1 MLLLFFI
8 LSVVLSAVTMV
19 SGGRAFTRALTMVFA
34 SLLLALTVHAWFS
47 RGNTEL
53 GYFTYDSTAVLL
65 LSVLA
70 LLTLPTIY
78 HGFIYT
84 REDSVKRFNIYHS
97 GLIALMTFM
106 TGAYLANTMT
116 VLWIFVEAT
125 TIAVAVL
132 IYHDRTEMSLEATW
146 KYVFI
151 CSTGIALAYL
161 GILFLGFI
169 YGRGDAPSL
178 SFSSFGAVISNAN
191 PLYLKITFLFVLVG
205 FSTKMG
211 LFPMHTVTIDA
222 HSVAPPPV
230 SALISTTLMNV
241 GFLAIYRVYTLFS
254 NTPVLSF
261 MNHVLILAGLLS
273 LLVAA
278 GYMLKAKHLKRMLAY
293 SSLENMGLVAIA
305 LGTGKYGYY
314 AALLLIVLHS
324 LAKSSLF
331 YQMGQLSRILHTFRL
346 DDTGRYM
353 KLYPAGAM
361 VLMTGMICI
370 LAIPPSGMFIS
381 ELMIFRAMVANGQW
395 FVLVATVILLSY
407 IIYAM
412 SVRVMHVSFSTPRD
426 EGEFKLPGTVNPFE
440 TVSQFL
446 LLALVI
452 MICFWQPPFLADLIS
467 SSISLLPGL
476 K

>member
-8 LSVVLSAVTMV
+8 IS
-19 SGGRAFTRALTMVFA
+19 
-34 SLLLALTVHAWFS
+34 LALSGATLLSRDRTVTKAIALAFAAMLIGVTVHAWIS
-47 RGNTEL
+47 IGKTEL
-53 GYFTYDSTAVLL
+53 TYFTYESTSVLL

-70 LLTLPTIY
+70 LLTMPTVV

-84 REDSVKRFNIYHS
+84 RDDTVKRYNIYHS

-106 TGAYLANTMT
+106 AGAYMANTMT

-125 TIAVAVL
+125 TLAVAVL

-169 YGRGDAPSL
+169 YGRGDAPNL
-178 SFSSFGAVISNAN
+178 SFSSFSMVISNAD
-191 PLYLKITFLFVLVG
+191 PLYLRIAFIFVLVG

-230 SALISTTLMNV
+230 SALISTALMNV

-254 NTPVLSF
+254 STSVLPF
-261 MNHVLILAGLLS
+261 MNHVLVLAGMLS
-273 LLVAA
+273 LLVSA

-305 LGTGKYGYY
+305 LGTGKQGYY

-331 YQMGQLSRILHTFRL
+331 YQMGQLSRILHTFKL
-346 DDTGRYM
+346 DESGRYM

-361 VLMTGMICI
+361 VLLTGMICI

-381 ELMIFRAMVANGQW
+381 EFMIFKAMVSNGQW
-395 FVLVATVILLSY
+395 FVLAASVILLCFV
-407 IIYAM
+407 IYAM
-412 SVRVMHVSFSTPRD
+412 STRIMHVNFSSPRD
-426 EGEFKLPGTVNPFE
+426 GIELKKPGIVSPAE
-440 TVSQFL
+440 TVSQFV

-452 MICFWQPPFLADLIS
+452 MICFYQPPFLADLINK
-467 SSISLLPGL
+467 SIALLP
-476 K
+476 

>member
-8 LSVVLSAVTMV
+8 LSLTLSGVTLLSRSRWLTRVLVL
-19 SGGRAFTRALTMVFA
+19 AFS
-34 SLLLALTVHAWFS
+34 SLLLAITVHAWIN

-53 GYFTYDSTAVLL
+53 IWFTYDSTAVLL
-65 LSVLA
+65 LTVLA
-70 LLTLPTIY
+70 LLTLPTVY
-78 HGFIYT
+78 HGLIYT
-84 REDSVKRFNIYHS
+84 RDDTVKRLNIYHS

-106 TGAYLANTMT
+106 AGAYLANTMT

-125 TIAVAVL
+125 TLAVAVL
-132 IYHDRTEMSLEATW
+132 IYHDRTEVALEATW

-178 SFSSFGAVISNAN
+178 SFSSFSQVISEAN
-191 PLYLKITFLFVLVG
+191 PLYLKIAFIFVLVG

-254 NTPVLSF
+254 GTPVLSF
-261 MNHVLILAGLLS
+261 MNHVLILAGVLS

-305 LGTGKYGYY
+305 LGAGGYGYY

-324 LAKSSLF
+324 FAKSSLF
-331 YQMGQLSRILHTFRL
+331 YQMGQLSRILHTFKL
-346 DDTGRYM
+346 DDSGRYM

-381 ELMIFRAMVANGQW
+381 ELMIFRAMAVNGQW
-395 FVLVATVILLSY
+395 LIMALTVILLCY

-412 SVRVMHVSFSTPRD
+412 STRIMHVSFSSPRHED
-426 EGEFKLPGTVNPFE
+426 ELQLPGKVSPVE
-440 TVSQFL
+440 TVSQFI

-452 MICFWQPPFLADLIS
+452 LICFWQPPFLTDLIG
-467 SSISLLPGL
+467 SSISSLPR
-476 K
+476 

>member
-8 LSVVLSAVTMV
+8 LSIALSAVALI
-19 SGGRAFTRALTMVFA
+19 SRSRNFTRVLTLTFSALLI
-34 SLLLALTVHAWFS
+34 SLTVYGWLN
-47 RGNTEL
+47 RGSSEL
-53 GYFTYDSTAVLL
+53 GYFTFDSTAVLL
-65 LSVLA
+65 LTVLA
-70 LLTLPTIY
+70 LLTLPTVY

-84 REDSVKRFNIYHS
+84 REDGVKKFNIYHS

-132 IYHDRTEMSLEATW
+132 IYHDRTEMALEATW

-169 YGRGDAPSL
+169 YGRGDAPNL
-178 SFSSFGAVISNAN
+178 SFSSFSLVINNAN
-191 PLYLKITFLFVLVG
+191 PLYLKIAFIFVLVG

-254 NTPVLSF
+254 ATPVLSF
-261 MNHVLILAGLLS
+261 MNHVLILAGVLS

-278 GYMLKAKHLKRMLAY
+278 GYMLKAKHLKRMFAY

-305 LGTGKYGYY
+305 LGAGGYGYY

-381 ELMIFRAMVANGQW
+381 ELMIFRAMVVNGQW
-395 FVLVATVILLSY
+395 FVLAVTVILLSY

-412 SVRVMHVSFSTPRD
+412 SVRVMHVSFSNPRND
-426 EGEFKLPGTVNPFE
+426 SAFRLPGVVSPLE

-452 MICFWQPPFLADLIS
+452 MICFWQPPFLVDLINE
-467 SSISLLPGL
+467 SISLLPGM

>member
-1 MLLLFFI
+1 MMLLLFFI
-8 LSVVLSAVTMV
+8 ISLALSGAALLSRNRTVTKAFVLAFAAMLLAVMV
-19 SGGRAFTRALTMVFA
+19 HAYINIGKTELTYFTYESTSV
-34 SLLLALTVHAWFS
+34 LLLA
-47 RGNTEL
+47 
-53 GYFTYDSTAVLL
+53 
-65 LSVLA
+65 VLA
-70 LLTLPTIY
+70 LLTMPTVW

-84 REDSVKRFNIYHS
+84 RDDTVKRYNIYHS

-106 TGAYLANTMT
+106 AGAYMANTMT

-125 TIAVAVL
+125 TLAVAVL

-169 YGRGDAPSL
+169 YGRGDAPNL
-178 SFSSFGAVISNAN
+178 SFSSFSMVISNAD
-191 PLYLKITFLFVLVG
+191 PLYLRIAFIFVLVG

-230 SALISTTLMNV
+230 SALISTALMNV

-254 NTPVLSF
+254 STSVLPF
-261 MNHVLILAGLLS
+261 MNHVLVLAGLLS
-273 LLVAA
+273 LLVSA

-305 LGTGKYGYY
+305 LGTGKHGYY

-331 YQMGQLSRILHTFRL
+331 YQMGQLSRILHTFKL
-346 DDTGRYM
+346 DESGRYM

-361 VLMTGMICI
+361 VLLTGMICI

-381 ELMIFRAMVANGQW
+381 EFLIFKAMVSNGQW
-395 FVLVATVILLSY
+395 FVLTATIILLCFV
-407 IIYAM
+407 IYAM
-412 SVRVMHVSFSTPRD
+412 STRIMHVNFSSPRD
-426 EGEFKLPGTVNPFE
+426 GFEQKKPGFVSPAE
-440 TVSQFL
+440 TVSQFV

-452 MICFWQPPFLADLIS
+452 MICFYQPQFLADLINK
-467 SSISLLPGL
+467 SITLLP
-476 K
+476 

>member
-8 LSVVLSAVTMV
+8 LSGLLSA
-19 SGGRAFTRALTMVFA
+19 
-34 SLLLALTVHAWFS
+34 SLAFS
-47 RGNTEL
+47 RGKMLTRILTLTYAAVLILFTVYAWTSLNETEL
-53 GYFTYDSTAVLL
+53 TWFTYDSTAVLL
-65 LSVLA
+65 LTVLTV
-70 LLTLPTIY
+70 LTLPTIY

-84 REDSVKRFNIYHS
+84 KDDSTKRYNIYHS

-106 TGAYLANTMT
+106 AGAYLANTMT

-125 TIAVAVL
+125 TLAVAVL
-132 IYHDRTEMSLEATW
+132 IYHDRTEIALEATW

-169 YGRGDAPSL
+169 YGRGDAPNL
-178 SFSSFGAVISNAN
+178 TFDSFSLVISTAN
-191 PLYLKITFLFVLVG
+191 PLYLKISFIFVLVG

-241 GFLAIYRVYTLFS
+241 GFLAIFRVYKLFAS
-254 NTPVLSF
+254 SSVLPF
-261 MNHVLILAGLLS
+261 MNHVLIVAGLLS
-273 LLVAA
+273 LMTAA

-305 LGTGKYGYY
+305 IGVGGAGYY

-324 LAKSSLF
+324 FAKSSLF
-331 YQMGQLSRILHTFRL
+331 YQMGQLHRILHTFKL
-346 DDTGRYM
+346 DDCGRYM

-361 VLMTGMICI
+361 VLLTGMVSI

-381 ELMIFRAMVANGQW
+381 ELMIFRGLIANSQW
-395 FVLVATVILLSY
+395 FVLIAVIIMLCFVV
-407 IIYAM
+407 YAM
-412 SVRVMHVSFSTPRD
+412 STRIMHIIFSDPRD
-426 EGEFKLPGTVNPFE
+426 LTGQLQPGTVRPVE

-446 LLALVI
+446 LLAIVI
-452 MICFWQPPFLADLIS
+452 VVCFYQPPFLTDLINQ
-467 SSISLLPGL
+467 SIAILPR
-476 K
+476 

>member
-8 LSVVLSAVTMV
+8 LSLALSGVTLLSRSRWLTRVFVL
-19 SGGRAFTRALTMVFA
+19 AFS
-34 SLLLALTVHAWFS
+34 SLLIAITVHAWIN

-53 GYFTYDSTAVLL
+53 TWFTYDSTAVLL
-65 LSVLA
+65 LTVLA
-70 LLTLPTIY
+70 LLTLPTVY
-78 HGFIYT
+78 HGLIYT
-84 REDSVKRFNIYHS
+84 RDDTVKRFNIYHS

-106 TGAYLANTMT
+106 AGAYLANTMT

-125 TIAVAVL
+125 TLAVAVL
-132 IYHDRTEMSLEATW
+132 IYHDRTEVALEATW

-178 SFSSFGAVISNAN
+178 SFSSFSNVISNAN
-191 PLYLKITFLFVLVG
+191 PLYLKIAFIFVLVG

-254 NTPVLSF
+254 GTPVLSF
-261 MNHVLILAGLLS
+261 MNHVLILAGVLS
-273 LLVAA
+273 LLIAA

-305 LGTGKYGYY
+305 LGAGGYGYY

-324 LAKSSLF
+324 FAKSSLF

-346 DDTGRYM
+346 DDSGRYM

-381 ELMIFRAMVANGQW
+381 ELMIFRAMVVNGQW
-395 FVLVATVILLSY
+395 LVMALTVILLCY

-412 SVRVMHVSFSTPRD
+412 STRIMHVSFSSPRN
-426 EGEFKLPGTVNPFE
+426 ESELLQPGMVSPVE
-440 TVSQFL
+440 TVSQFI

-452 MICFWQPPFLADLIS
+452 MICFWQPPFLTDLIG
-467 SSISLLPGL
+467 SSISSLPR
-476 K
+476 

>member
-8 LSVVLSAVTMV
+8 LS
-19 SGGRAFTRALTMVFA
+19 
-34 SLLLALTVHAWFS
+34 LALSGVTLLSRNRGLTRVFVLAFSALLIAFTVHAWIN
-47 RGNTEL
+47 RGNTEFIW
-53 GYFTYDSTAVLL
+53 FTYDSTAVLL
-65 LSVLA
+65 LSVLT
-70 LLTLPTIY
+70 LLSVPTIY

-84 REDSVKRFNIYHS
+84 RDDTLKRYNIYHS
-97 GLIALMTFM
+97 GLIALMIFM
-106 TGAYLANTMT
+106 AGAYLANTMT
-116 VLWIFVEAT
+116 VMWIFVEAT
-125 TIAVAVL
+125 TLAVAVL

-146 KYVFI
+146 KYLFV
-151 CSTGIALAYL
+151 CSTGIAVAYL

-169 YGRGDAPSL
+169 YGRGDAPNL
-178 SFSSFGAVISNAN
+178 SFSSFSHLIGNAN
-191 PLYLKITFLFVLVG
+191 PLYLKIAFLFVVVG

-254 NTPVLSF
+254 GTPILPF
-261 MNHVLILAGLLS
+261 MNNVLILAGVFS
-273 LLVAA
+273 LLIAA

-305 LGTGKYGYY
+305 LGVGGYGYY
-314 AALLLIVLHS
+314 AALLIIVLHS
-324 LAKSSLF
+324 LAKSSMF
-331 YQMGQLSRILHTFRL
+331 YQMGQFSRVLHTFRL
-346 DDTGRYM
+346 DESGRYM

-381 ELMIFRAMVANGQW
+381 EIMILRAMVVNGQW
-395 FVLVATVILLSY
+395 LVMALTVILLCC

-412 SVRVMHVSFSTPRD
+412 STRIMHVSFSSPRQ
-426 EGEFKLPGTVNPFE
+426 ESELPQPGMVSPVE
-440 TVSQFL
+440 TVSQFI

-452 MICFWQPPFLADLIS
+452 MICFWQPPFLVDLIS
-467 SSISLLPGL
+467 NGISSLPR
-476 K
+476 

>member
-8 LSVVLSAVTMV
+8 LSLALS
-19 SGGRAFTRALTMVFA
+19 GA
-34 SLLLALTVHAWFS
+34 SLLSGSRLLTRILTLVFAALLVGITVHAWFN
-47 RGNTEL
+47 RDGTEL

-70 LLTLPTIY
+70 LLTLPTVY

-84 REDSVKRFNIYHS
+84 RDDTVKRYNIYHS

-106 TGAYLANTMT
+106 AGAYLANTMT

-125 TIAVAVL
+125 TLAVAVL
-132 IYHDRTEMSLEATW
+132 IYHDRTEMALEATW

-169 YGRGDAPSL
+169 YGRGDAPNL
-178 SFSSFGAVISNAN
+178 SFSSFASVIINAD
-191 PLYLKITFLFVLVG
+191 PVYLRIAFIFVLVG

-241 GFLAIYRVYTLFS
+241 GFLSIFRVYSLFAS
-254 NTPVLSF
+254 TPVLPF
-261 MNHVLILAGLLS
+261 MNHVLMLAGLLS
-273 LLVAA
+273 LLVSA

-314 AALLLIVLHS
+314 AALLLVVLHS

-331 YQMGQLSRILHTFRL
+331 YQMGQLSRILHTFKL
-346 DDTGRYM
+346 DESGWYM

-361 VLMTGMICI
+361 VLLTGMICI

-381 ELMIFRAMVANGQW
+381 EFMIFKAMVSNGQW
-395 FVLVATVILLSY
+395 FVLAIAVILLCFV
-407 IIYAM
+407 IYAM
-412 SVRVMHVSFSTPRD
+412 STRIMHVSFSSPRNSS
-426 EGEFKLPGTVNPFE
+426 ELILPGNVSPAE
-440 TVSQFL
+440 TVSQYFL
-446 LLALVI
+446 LSFVV
-452 MICFWQPPFLADLIS
+452 MVCFWQPPFLVDLIN
-467 SSISLLPGL
+467 SSIALLP
-476 K
+476 

>member
-8 LSVVLSAVTMV
+8 LSLALSGVTLLSRSRWLTRVFVL
-19 SGGRAFTRALTMVFA
+19 AFS
-34 SLLLALTVHAWFS
+34 SLLIAITVHAWIN

-53 GYFTYDSTAVLL
+53 TWFTYDSTAVLL
-65 LSVLA
+65 LTVLA
-70 LLTLPTIY
+70 LLTLPTVY
-78 HGFIYT
+78 HGLIYT
-84 REDSVKRFNIYHS
+84 RDDTVKRFNIYHS

-106 TGAYLANTMT
+106 AGAYLANTMT

-125 TIAVAVL
+125 TLAVAVL
-132 IYHDRTEMSLEATW
+132 IYHDRTEVALEATW

-178 SFSSFGAVISNAN
+178 SFSSFSNVISNAN
-191 PLYLKITFLFVLVG
+191 PLYLKIAFIFVLVG

-254 NTPVLSF
+254 GTPVLSF
-261 MNHVLILAGLLS
+261 MNHVLILAGVLS
-273 LLVAA
+273 LLIAA

-305 LGTGKYGYY
+305 LGAGGYGYY

-324 LAKSSLF
+324 FAKSSLF

-346 DDTGRYM
+346 DDSGRYM

-381 ELMIFRAMVANGQW
+381 ELMIFRAMVVNGQW
-395 FVLVATVILLSY
+395 LVMALTVILLCY

-412 SVRVMHVSFSTPRD
+412 STRIMHVSFSSPRN
-426 EGEFKLPGTVNPFE
+426 ESELLQSGMVSPVE
-440 TVSQFL
+440 TVSQFI

-452 MICFWQPPFLADLIS
+452 MICFWQPPFLTDLIG
-467 SSISLLPGL
+467 SSISSLPR
-476 K
+476 

>member
-8 LSVVLSAVTMV
+8 LSIALSGATLLSRDRTVTKAIALAFAAMLIAV
-19 SGGRAFTRALTMVFA
+19 
-34 SLLLALTVHAWFS
+34 TVHAWINT
-47 RGNTEL
+47 GKTEL
-53 GYFTYDSTAVLL
+53 IYFTYDSTAVLL

-70 LLTLPTIY
+70 LLTMPTVY

-84 REDSVKRFNIYHS
+84 RDDAVKKYNIYHS

-106 TGAYLANTMT
+106 AGAYLANTMT

-125 TIAVAVL
+125 TLAVAVL

-169 YGRGDAPSL
+169 NGRGDAPNL
-178 SFSSFGAVISNAN
+178 SFSSFGLVISNAD
-191 PLYLKITFLFVLVG
+191 PMYLRIAFIFVLVG

-254 NTPVLSF
+254 STSVLPF
-261 MNHVLILAGLLS
+261 MNHVLVLAGLLS
-273 LLVAA
+273 LLVSA

-346 DDTGRYM
+346 DESGRYM

-361 VLMTGMICI
+361 VLLTGMICI

-381 ELMIFRAMVANGQW
+381 EFLIFKAMVSNGQW
-395 FVLVATVILLSY
+395 FVLATTIILLCFV
-407 IIYAM
+407 IYAM
-412 SVRVMHVSFSTPRD
+412 STRIMHVNFSSPRNGT
-426 EGEFKLPGTVNPFE
+426 ELKMPGKVSPAE
-440 TVSQFL
+440 TVSQFVL
-446 LLALVI
+446 LTLVI
-452 MICFWQPPFLADLIS
+452 MICFYQPPFLVTLINN
-467 SSISLLPGL
+467 SIALLPR
-476 K
+476 

>member
-8 LSVVLSAVTMV
+8 LSVLLSAVTLIPGSKILTRSAV
-19 SGGRAFTRALTMVFA
+19 LIFTAL
-34 SLLLALTVHAWFS
+34 LIALTVHAWLS
-47 RGNTEL
+47 RGSTEL
-53 GYFTYDSTAVLL
+53 SYFTYDSTAVLL

-70 LLTLPTIY
+70 LLAIPTVY

-84 REDSVKRFNIYHS
+84 REDTVKKYNIYHS

-106 TGAYLANTMT
+106 AGAYLANTMT

-125 TIAVAVL
+125 TLAVAVL
-132 IYHDRTEMSLEATW
+132 IYHDRTEMALEATW

-169 YGRGDAPSL
+169 YGRGDAPNL
-178 SFSSFGAVISNAN
+178 SFSSFGAVISKAN
-191 PLYLKITFLFVLVG
+191 PMYLKIAFIFVLVG

-241 GFLAIYRVYTLFS
+241 GFLSIYRVYSLFS
-254 NTPVLSF
+254 ATPVLSF
-261 MNHVLILAGLLS
+261 MNHVLILAGMLS

-293 SSLENMGLVAIA
+293 SSLENMGLVALA
-305 LGTGKYGYY
+305 LGAGGYGYY

-346 DDTGRYM
+346 DDSGRYM

-381 ELMIFRAMVANGQW
+381 ELMIFRAMVTNGQW
-395 FVLVATVILLSY
+395 FVLAAAVILLSY

-412 SVRVMHVSFSTPRD
+412 SVRIMHVSFSTPRN
-426 EGEFKLPGTVNPFE
+426 EGEFRLPGVVNPVE
-440 TVSQFL
+440 TVSQFI
-446 LLALVI
+446 LLAIVI

-467 SSISLLPGL
+467 SSIASLPGL